1 MKIDLRTINKD
12 EEELIWKIVYV
23 TAEMEK
29 TGETIE
35 KAKKNADRRRYVC
48 NWGKPDDYGIIA
60 ETPVPGRELV
70 GAAWMRLLTFENK
83 GAGYVDDQ
91 TPELSIGLFKGYRN
105 RGIGK
110 KMMIKLIDDVRGK
123 VDKICL
129 SVRDYNTLAISL
141 YKSVGFE
148 FFGPPFKNRVG
159 TMTHK
164 MLLKF

>member
-12 EEELIWKIVYV
+12 DEELIWKIVYV
-23 TAEMEK
+23 TADMEK

-35 KAKKNADRRRYVC
+35 EAKKNADRRRYVC
-48 NWGKPDDYGIIA
+48 EWGKPFDYGIIA
-60 ETPVPGRELV
+60 ETSDSDRGLV
-70 GAAWMRLLTFENK
+70 GVAWMRLLTFDNK

-91 TPELSIGLFKGYRN
+91 TPELSIGLFKEYRN

-129 SVRDYNTLAISL
+129 SVRDYNTPAISL
-141 YKSVGFE
+141 YETFGF
-148 FFGPPFKNRVG
+148 GIHGTPFKNRAG

-164 MLLKF
+164 MLLKL